1 MADDEDADADEAP
14 QEEDDVPEEAEDQG
28 DEGEDE
34 TPEEAADD
42 ADEEEEAGED
52 EGAEDGDDDED
63 TEGDEVPDEADVD
76 EDGGDEVPEEAEDA
90 DEEGD
95 ETPEEAADA
104 EEDGEEETADEETE
118 AAGAEGDEELEEIET
133 AMAGEG
139 EEDEEEPPSQ
149 PTVSTDGRFYGTGRR
164 KEAVARVWIEA
175 GSGEV
180 TVNGNDLSAY
190 FSSRAKWTGAVRGPL
205 ECLGM
210 EDSVDVWATAEGGGL
225 TGQAEAIE
233 LGLARALVDMDEN
246 ARHWLRPEGHLTRD
260 DREVERKKIN
270 QPGARAKSQVSKR

>member
-1 MADDEDADADEAP
+1 MADEEDAGTDEAPEEGEEVDEEASDEGDQVSEETDEEEAEAAGEEAEAAEAEADEAEGDP
-14 QEEDDVPEEAEDQG
+14 GETSEEDEAPEEAKDKEAEADEAADGGEEDAG
-28 DEGEDE
+28 
-34 TPEEAADD
+34 EEAADG
-42 ADEEEEAGED
+42 EED
-52 EGAEDGDDDED
+52 ED
-63 TEGDEVPDEADVD
+63 
-76 EDGGDEVPEEAEDA
+76 
-90 DEEGD
+90 
-95 ETPEEAADA
+95 
-104 EEDGEEETADEETE
+104 
-118 AAGAEGDEELEEIET
+118 LEEIET

-190 FSSRAKWTGAVRGPL
+190 FSSRAKWTEAVRGPL

-225 TGQAEAIE
+225 TGQADAIE
-233 LGLARALVDMDEN
+233 LGLARALVEMDEN